1 MIIDWKNITPK
12 TYYIPVTPKPG
23 SSESKTPASP
33 QAPSR
38 SK

>member
-23 SSESKTPASP
+23 SSVSHPPARP

>member
-12 TYYIPVTPKPG
+12 TYYIPVAPKPG
-23 SSESKTPASP
+23 LNESKTPASS
-33 QAPSR
+33 QTPSR

>member
-12 TYYIPVTPKPG
+12 TYYIPVGPKPADKAP
-23 SSESKTPASP
+23 SSPKTPT
-33 QAPSR
+33 R